1 MDDIKKRKMS
11 FENNEDIMINFKD
24 IDRRGVVASSQSR
37 RPSKTSKY
45 NFETSID
52 PEFLNLFA
60 ANWFFL
66 IISYFMLD
74 L

>member
-1 MDDIKKRKMS
+1 MS
-11 FENNEDIMINFKD
+11 FENSDEIVMNFKEM
-24 IDRRGVVASSQSR
+24 DRRAMISSSQSR

-60 ANWFFL
+60 AN
-66 IISYFMLD
+66 
-74 L
+74 

>member
-1 MDDIKKRKMS
+1 VKKRKMS
-11 FENNEDIMINFKD
+11 FENDEGIMGNFNRKEM
-24 IDRRGVVASSQSR
+24 DRRAMISSSQSR

-60 ANWFFL
+60 AN
-66 IISYFMLD
+66 
-74 L
+74 

>member
-1 MDDIKKRKMS
+1 MS
-11 FENNEDIMINFKD
+11 FENDEGLISGLNYKEM
-24 IDRRGVVASSQSR
+24 DRRAMISSSQSR

-60 ANWFFL
+60 AN
-66 IISYFMLD
+66 
-74 L
+74 